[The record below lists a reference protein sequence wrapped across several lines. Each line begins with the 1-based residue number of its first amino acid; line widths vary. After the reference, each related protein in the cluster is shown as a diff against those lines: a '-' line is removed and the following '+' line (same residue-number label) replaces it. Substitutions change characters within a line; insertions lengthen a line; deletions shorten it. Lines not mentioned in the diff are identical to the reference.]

1 MGRPKGSGMIENMR
15 RANEK
20 FTHEDRVAN
29 GKKSGEVRRAKA
41 EMRKSMSATLNI
53 LLTKAIKKGDM
64 VNTEDIQNIADAEN
78 INIDAQTAM
87 AVAMVQR
94 AMLGDVQAAQFIRD
108 TIGEKP
114 TDKVE
119 VDQSLT
125 IEEWAKN
132 HKPRL

>member
-1 MGRPKGSGMIENMR
+1 MER
-15 RANEK
+15 RRYPTPNGDMNLIVP
-20 FTHEDRVAN
+20 THEEAVAN

-41 EMRKSMSATLNI
+41 EARKSMANTLNI
-53 LLTKAIKKGDM
+53 LLTKAIKRGEM
-64 VNTEDIQNIADAEN
+64 VQTEDVQNIAEAEN

-87 AVAMVQR
+87 AIAMVQR
-94 AMLGDVQAAQFIRD
+94 AMLGDVQAATFVRD

-132 HKPRL
+132 HKPKL